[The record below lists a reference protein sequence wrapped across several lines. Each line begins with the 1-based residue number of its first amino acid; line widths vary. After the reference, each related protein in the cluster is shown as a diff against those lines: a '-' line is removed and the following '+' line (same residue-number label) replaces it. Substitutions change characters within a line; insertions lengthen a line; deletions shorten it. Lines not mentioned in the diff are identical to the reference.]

1 MPQFDIHGISEKT
14 AGVTLVCSYKRRALL
29 PRTIG
34 STVNGPDR
42 EFRNNVLIVES
53 INELKM
59 LGIH

>member
-1 MPQFDIHGISEKT
+1 MG
-14 AGVTLVCSYKRRALL
+14 ALL

-42 EFRNNVLIVES
+42 VGSETKKNNVLIVES